1 MTGREGKGTEVADA
15 ELVTTRNS
23 HPFERPSPPSPPP
36 PTSTDNRKI
45 CAYMGVQ
52 HYPSVMFL
60 GHGSYMVNDPISRF
74 FWGSQRAPERTIMYT
89 GDLYVEVHHP
99 CVRRPVPLTARSL
112 SPLTPSLP
120 LTLTFPPPS
129 RLLPPV
135 LLLVHARREVGDVED
150 LPLLLLPTRVA
161 GEVRVESAN
170 GCGWRGRE
178 MHEWL
183 RRIGR
188 NRCSWRKNG
197 PVSLLPLT
205 SSQSWGMSCQA
216 CSVGHSASPAS
227 RPAWPARPA
236 GGTPVGVV
244 SGQGQ
249 STGDDV
255 RTSAG

>member
-1 MTGREGKGTEVADA
+1 MVVLHTWPTRCPAVVWYVTAPYIPSTMEG
-15 ELVTTRNS
+15 
-23 HPFERPSPPSPPP
+23 
-36 PTSTDNRKI
+36 TSTTLHVDT
-45 CAYMGVQ
+45 YHM
-52 HYPSVMFL
+52 
-60 GHGSYMVNDPISRF
+60 RF
-74 FWGSQRAPERTIMYT
+74 WMAMLRGRYA
-89 GDLYVEVHHP
+89 HHA
-99 CVRRPVPLTARSL
+99 CQM
-112 SPLTPSLP
+112 LP
-120 LTLTFPPPS
+120 LYFIYPYVSSSTLPS

-216 CSVGHSASPAS
+216 CLVGHSASPAS